1 MEVKLEWKGAAPL
14 TVPFDGTEKRLGEIL
29 GIPIL
34 KDHIMLPNSICVQDE
49 LGRKCIMTVGKRGTR
64 KVNGDDVDCLHIM
77 NVVNAIPVTPSSY
90 EEQEWRCINVE
101 GNNYKKYFLRQV
113 PGGLQASYGSIDVPK
128 DRCKQVKALYPSL
141 LFYALDAEKRSK
153 GYVNVTEFTNAGN
166 VRRVVNE
173 QKAPQAAPK
182 TANEEL
188 YQFLLMLSKRV
199 ADRTISTPAADITE
213 KMVERARQALA
224 TMKAAMEA
232 DDLNGF
238 CSAQEDLMLM
248 LPHKRDPM
256 QGDKIKDYLPRS
268 KKEMPTVW
276 DAEEARVNAA
286 DALVSNKSSQAERHA
301 ADFKQFGVHV
311 WKATAEQKAD
321 VLSRINPANRRFVK
335 EIYRIKPDAQV
346 AKFDAYKKAHGIY
359 GSGNSDGS
367 DLGVQHYFHG
377 SDNANWFSI
386 LKDNGLR
393 NMPAVHGRMFGDL
406 DGTACYYA
414 PSFDKAGGY
423 QSSSSR
429 WNTGN
434 SRTGIVGMFAVC
446 MGKPLYVT
454 RPGHYT
460 KKDLA
465 AQGKNSV
472 YAKAGQAGLRADE
485 VVAEMSCLEYLI
497 VSEV

>member
-1 MEVKLEWKGAAPL
+1 MVKLEWRGAAPL
-14 TVPFDGTEKRLGEIL
+14 TVPFDGTEKGLGKIL

-34 KDHIMLPNSICVQDE
+34 EGHIMLPNSICVQDE
-49 LGRKCIMTVGKRGTR
+49 LGRKCIMNVAKRGTR

-77 NVVNAIPVTPSSY
+77 NVVNSIPVTPSSY
-90 EEQEWRCINVE
+90 EEQEWRCINIE

-128 DRCKQVKALYPSL
+128 DRCRQVKELYPSL

-153 GYVNVTEFTNAGN
+153 GYVNVTEYTNAGN
-166 VRRVVNE
+166 NTWTVAN
-173 QKAPQAAPK
+173 ADNTPAPK

-199 ADRTISTPAADITE
+199 ADRTISTPAADITD
-213 KMVERARQALA
+213 KMVERARKALA
-224 TMKAAMEA
+224 AMKTAMEA
-232 DDLNGF
+232 DDLVGF

-256 QGDKIKDYLPRS
+256 QGDKIKDYLP
-268 KKEMPTVW
+268 KTEKEMPTVW
-276 DAEEARVNAA
+276 DAEEARINAA

-335 EIYRIKPDAQV
+335 EIFRVKPDAQV

-454 RPGHYT
+454 RAGRYT